1 MPAASHRLPD
11 PTSTRAAK
19 PQLHQSVPLLSFSSL
34 TLVATITVTPLALGS
49 SARETRFV
57 NARSALFDIYGDHL
71 LSRGEQAPVAALVRL
86 VAPLQISAPAVRTA
100 VSRMAGQG
108 WLEPVK
114 LPGGAGYRLTPRG
127 VQRLKEAA
135 ERIYRRD
142 TPSWDGRWHVVVV
155 ERVTARAARERLRSA
170 LGYLGYA
177 CLGGSTWISA
187 RQSVELDALLAA
199 EGLSAERFH
208 AGYDG
213 DPRTLAAKTWDID
226 GLALGYREWLARAR
240 EIVGVCRC
248 GGDEAVFA
256 MRSEL
261 VHEWRKFLFIDP
273 GLPADL
279 LPARWPGKEAAELFH
294 AEAERLL
301 PAAARFVDCCLA
313 GTGTGIATGDGTAET
328 ALA

>member
-1 MPAASHRLPD
+1 M
-11 PTSTRAAK
+11 
-19 PQLHQSVPLLSFSSL
+19 
-34 TLVATITVTPLALGS
+34 
-49 SARETRFV
+49 
-57 NARSALFDIYGDHL
+57 
-71 LSRGEQAPVAALVRL
+71 AALVRL

-114 LPGGAGYRLTPRG
+114 LPGGAGYRLTPRA

-155 ERVTARAARERLRSA
+155 ERVTARAARERLSSA

-177 CLGGSTWISA
+177 CLSGSTWISA

-279 LPARWPGKEAAELFH
+279 LPARWPGTEAAELFH

-313 GTGTGIATGDGTAET
+313 GTGTGTGTGIGIATGDGTAET

>member
-1 MPAASHRLPD
+1 M
-11 PTSTRAAK
+11 
-19 PQLHQSVPLLSFSSL
+19 
-34 TLVATITVTPLALGS
+34 
-49 SARETRFV
+49 

-71 LSRGEQAPVAALVRL
+71 LSRGEQAPVAALVKL

-114 LPGGAGYRLTPRG
+114 LPGGAGYRLTPRA
-127 VQRLKEAA
+127 VHRLKEAA

-155 ERVTARAARERLRSA
+155 ERVAERAARDRLRSA
-170 LGYLGYA
+170 LRYLGYA
-177 CLGGSTWISA
+177 GLGGSTWISPRA
-187 RQSVELDALLAA
+187 SVELDALLAA
-199 EGLSAERFH
+199 EGLSADRFQ

-213 DPRTLAAKTWDID
+213 DARVLASRAWDID
-226 GLALGYREWLARAR
+226 GLATGYREWLGRAR
-240 EIVGVCRC
+240 EIAGTR
-248 GGDEAVFA
+248 GGSGDEAVFA

-261 VHEWRKFLFIDP
+261 VHEWRKFLFVDP
-273 GLPADL
+273 GLPAEL
-279 LPARWPGKEAAELFH
+279 LPASWPGKEAAELFH

-313 GTGTGIATGDGTAET
+313 GAGAAVP
-328 ALA
+328 A